1 MAAAAGQ
8 DRPSYLKSL
17 KPLST
22 RRRGKSVA
30 ARKRREHGDHDL
42 PRAAAAAA
50 TRTRPHPSAPA
61 QQLGFDSRSA
71 RRAAKPSPPCSAALR
86 KPPPGSAAI
95 YSGPAPAAS
104 TQQGGAGGGGRAG
117 GGGPVGGARGL
128 DDGEL
133 LLAVVVPQLNVPRD
147 VAEPSQHQEP
157 PVRRPRHRVPRAR
170 PEVEHR
176 LALPPPPPP
185 PHPPSRQL
193 RGELG
198 GGIGRGEGATGH

>member
-95 YSGPAPAAS
+95 YSGPPPLLLSRAGPA
-104 TQQGGAGGGGRAG
+104 AGGGPA
-117 GGGPVGGARGL
+117 AADQL
-128 DDGEL
+128 
-133 LLAVVVPQLNVPRD
+133 VVPGALTTASCFLRLLSHSSMCPAMLPNPPSTRNRPCGAHATVFREPVPKSNT
-147 VAEPSQHQEP
+147 AWHC
-157 PVRRPRHRVPRAR
+157 H
-170 PEVEHR
+170 
-176 LALPPPPPP
+176 PPPPPSP
-185 PHPPSRQL
+185 VTPAAR
-193 RGELG
+193 
-198 GGIGRGEGATGH
+198 